1 MSAIHVSMKA
11 WLQTTSCHRKGSSC
25 QNVRGLLVV
34 DPVMLNCV
42 VSSLV
47 LLSSSSGFRAD
58 VGDIVGL
65 VDIEA

>member
-25 QNVRGLLVV
+25 QSVRGLLVV
-34 DPVMLNCV
+34 GSVRLDFV
-42 VSSLV
+42 VSSV
-47 LLSSSSGFRAD
+47 LFSSSDFEAD
-58 VGDIVGL
+58 VGDIVGF

>member
-25 QNVRGLLVV
+25 QNVGGLLVMASMTL
-34 DPVMLNCV
+34 DCV
-42 VSSLV
+42 VSSV
-47 LLSSSSGFRAD
+47 LFSSSGSRAD
-58 VGDIVGL
+58 VGGIVGF

>member
-25 QNVRGLLVV
+25 QNVVGPLAVGSVRL
-34 DPVMLNCV
+34 DFV
-42 VSSLV
+42 VSSV
-47 LLSSSSGFRAD
+47 LSSSSGFRAD
-58 VGDIVGL
+58 VGDIVGF